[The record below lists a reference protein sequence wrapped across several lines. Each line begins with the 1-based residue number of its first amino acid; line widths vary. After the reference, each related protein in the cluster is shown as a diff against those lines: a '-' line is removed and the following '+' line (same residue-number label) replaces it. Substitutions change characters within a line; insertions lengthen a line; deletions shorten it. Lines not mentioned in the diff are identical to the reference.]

1 MSSVLPLFWHHVDPA
16 AVVVAPYSLDAGKRA
31 EVVLVEAELKADAA
45 TVVWVEEVDSQRE

>member
-1 MSSVLPLFWHHVDPA
+1 MAGSSDVAA